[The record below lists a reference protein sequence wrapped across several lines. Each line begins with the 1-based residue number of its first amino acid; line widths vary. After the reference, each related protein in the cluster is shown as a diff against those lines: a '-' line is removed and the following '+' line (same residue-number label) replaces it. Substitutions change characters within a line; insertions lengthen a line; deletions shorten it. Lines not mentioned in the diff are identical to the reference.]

1 MAQALAQRT
10 GVRQS
15 VQAPLWRPAPVRR
28 RTAVAGLQALALAHA
43 LYWPSVAPVVAGE
56 LTRWGQ
62 AAERIN
68 DPALRALA
76 LAKLTQEHFNAQVAA
91 TLATLAPRNARTPAV
106 RAIVALELLF
116 DYLDGR
122 TELPCG
128 DPIGE
133 GARLFEAFT
142 GALTCTPGTRERAD
156 AVTLGDNERVPD
168 REYLQALGDR
178 AREQMYG
185 LPAAQRVNEVAR
197 ESAARCASAQTL
209 LHAGAILGDRP
220 LREWACEQSPSSGL
234 GWREYAAGSASS
246 VLAVHA
252 LIAAAADPQ
261 TTTGGARRINAA
273 YLAIGAVITLLDSLV
288 DETVDAARGEPG
300 FIRLYDTREQLARE
314 LCALTREALERAHEA
329 PHGKHHAM
337 TLAGVVAYYTT
348 HPGAREPH
356 ARGLV
361 AAVRRELSP
370 TVWPALAVMHSWR
383 AAKRARAAGER
394 WHGQRTVIE

>member
-1 MAQALAQRT
+1 MAQALAQHT

-15 VQAPLWRPAPVRR
+15 VPAPLWRPAPVRR
-28 RTAVAGLQALALAHA
+28 RAAGLRALALANA

-62 AAERIN
+62 AAARID

-76 LAKLTQEHFNAQVAA
+76 LAKLTEEHFNAQVAA
-91 TLATLAPRNARTPAV
+91 TLATLAPRNARTATV

-122 TELPCG
+122 TELPCA

-142 GALTCTPGTRERAD
+142 GALTCTPGTREQAD
-156 AVTLGDNERVPD
+156 AVTLGDDERMPD

-197 ESAARCASAQTL
+197 ESAARCARAQTL
-209 LHAGAILGDRP
+209 AHAGATLGDGP
-220 LREWACEQSPSSGL
+220 LREWAVEQSRGSGL
-234 GWREYAAGSASS
+234 DWRGYAAGSASS

-252 LIAAAADPQ
+252 LIAAAADPR
-261 TTTGGARRINAA
+261 TTVADARRIDAA

-288 DETVDAARGEPG
+288 DETIDTARGEPG
-300 FIRLYDTREQLARE
+300 FIRLYDTREQLARG
-314 LCALTREALERAHEA
+314 LCTLMHEALARAHEA
-329 PHGKHHAM
+329 PHGEHHAM
-337 TLAGVVAYYTT
+337 TLAGVVAYYAT

-361 AAVRRELSP
+361 TAVRRELSP
-370 TVWPALAVMHSWR
+370 TVWPALAVMRSWR
-383 AAKRARAAGER
+383 AAKRARAGGR
-394 WHGQRTVIE
+394 WHGRRTVIE

>member
-15 VQAPLWRPAPVRR
+15 VPAPLCRPAPDRR
-28 RTAVAGLQALALAHA
+28 RAAVAGLRALALANA

-62 AAERIN
+62 AAARI
-68 DPALRALA
+68 DDRALRALA
-76 LAKLTQEHFNAQVAA
+76 LAKLTEEHFNAQVAA
-91 TLATLAPRNARTPAV
+91 TLATLAPRNARTATV

-122 TELPCG
+122 TELPCA
-128 DPIGE
+128 DPIEE

-142 GALTCTPGTRERAD
+142 GALSCTPGTREAT
-156 AVTLGDNERVPD
+156 AVKLGDDERVPD

-178 AREQMYG
+178 AREQLYG
-185 LPAAQRVNEVAR
+185 LPAAQRVDEVAR
-197 ESAARCASAQTL
+197 ASAARCASAQTL
-209 LHAGAILGDRP
+209 LHAGAILGDGP

-234 GWREYAAGSASS
+234 GWREYATGSASS

-261 TTTGGARRINAA
+261 TTTDEARRIDAA

-370 TVWPALAVMHSWR
+370 TVWPALAVMHGWR

-394 WHGQRTVIE
+394 WHGRRTVIE